1 MGPQDLKNTSM
12 WHQRTN
18 EDMLQGSIKRTPVLA
33 PYINYSNLHQCT
45 IAFESSVRQVCAA
58 CSNKAT
64 WLPAHQIYQPKP
76 VWLASFGCCMIGSTA
91 SASLCPSPQAVEE
104 EQFEQCR
111 NICFVHDGTPMLLCV
126 VQTIAP
132 VGGSWGPSCSISS
145 PAAAAA
151 PSQCQHTTVAAADMP
166 LHQRACSNQRDGCPG
181 TGGGSGAL
189 PVSQ

>member
-1 MGPQDLKNTSM
+1 M
-12 WHQRTN
+12 WQRKI
-18 EDMLQGSIKRTPVLA
+18 EDMLQGSTKRTPVLA

-45 IAFESSVRQVCAA
+45 KAFESSVRQVCAA

-64 WLPAHQIYQPKP
+64 WLPAHQNYQPKP
-76 VWLASFGCCMIGSTA
+76 VWLASVGWCMIGSTA
-91 SASLCPSPQAVEE
+91 TASLCPSPQAVEE

-111 NICFVHDGTPMLLCV
+111 NMCFVHAGTPMLLCV

-132 VGGSWGPSCSISS
+132 VGGSWGPSCSSSS

-151 PSQCQHTTVAAADMP
+151 ASQCQHTTVAAADMP

-181 TGGGSGAL
+181 TGGSSGAL